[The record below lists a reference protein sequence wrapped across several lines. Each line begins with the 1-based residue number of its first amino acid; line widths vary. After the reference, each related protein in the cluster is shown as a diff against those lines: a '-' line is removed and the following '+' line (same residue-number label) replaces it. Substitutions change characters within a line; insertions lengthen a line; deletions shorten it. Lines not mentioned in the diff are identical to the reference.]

1 MNSRPAFLVI
11 RKVHF
16 NIHIYFYQQ
25 LLTVETWTILIM
37 EMLTSAVQ
45 RLVPR
50 QLTAVM
56 MVSPS
61 LEMKSVSVRPMGN
74 GQEKHQSANVSD
86 LLLIYVTF
94 VSSGYELKASFPSY
108 KEGSL

>member
-16 NIHIYFYQQ
+16 NIQIHFYRQ

-37 EMLTSAVQ
+37 EMLTSTVQ

-50 QLTAVM
+50 QLTAVT

-74 GQEKHQSANVSD
+74 GQEKHQSVNVRN
-86 LLLIYVTF
+86 IRV
-94 VSSGYELKASFPSY
+94 
-108 KEGSL
+108 